1 MIQKT
6 ISGKKCPKCASFIK
20 ADQPKC
26 SVCGFEFGTQDEGK
40 KEETELP
47 VTIKTGGN
55 YVACPKC
62 QTRNNPDFKFCK
74 ICKHP
79 LSEYTLGIDK
89 PVKKLLLNFDWL
101 STERDGHPPK
111 EDVFKDF
118 LPYFDGCLQWQGYA
132 FCAYK
137 KKNKFGILCRKT
149 DPSTSALLYRKCAYP
164 QLEMSGNVF
173 FLGAIKIKL
182 MGDVNSREEQQ
193 AVVSSEKTLFV
204 GPGRGP
210 GENSEK
216 KGLPR
221 LEICDMDLKTGTVE
235 IGGKILLG
243 RDFLTKHTDLDNEL
257 MRQNGVSNE
266 HAYLTPLP
274 GSKWLIDPLPGKT
287 FFTEICEEPVVLYKE
302 DIVRFAADHHV
313 GECRITVKETGI

>member
-6 ISGKKCPKCASFIK
+6 IRGKKCPKCASFIK

-26 SVCGFEFGTQDEGK
+26 SVCGFDFETQDEGA

-55 YVACPKC
+55 YIACPKC

-79 LSEYTLGIDK
+79 LGEYTLGIKK

-101 STERDGHPPK
+101 STEKDGNLGK
-111 EDVFKDF
+111 EEVFSDF

-132 FCAYK
+132 FCVFK
-137 KKNKFGILCRKT
+137 KKNKFEILCRKT
-149 DPSTSALLYRKCAYP
+149 DASSSALLYRKCAYP
-164 QLEMSGNVF
+164 HIEVSGNDL

-182 MGDVNSREEQQ
+182 MGDVNSHEEQQ
-193 AVVSSEKTLFV
+193 TVVSSDKTLFV
-204 GPGRGP
+204 GPGQGP
-210 GENSEK
+210 GENPEK

-221 LEICDMDLKTGTVE
+221 LSVCDMDLKTDTVE
-235 IGGKILLG
+235 IAGKILLG
-243 RDFLTKHTDLDNEL
+243 RDFLSKNTDLDYEL
-257 MRQNGVSNE
+257 MRKNGVSND
-266 HAYLTPLP
+266 HVYLTPLQ
-274 GSKWLIDPLPGKT
+274 GSRWLIDPLPDKT
-287 FFTEICEEPVVLYKE
+287 FFSEICEEPVILYKE
-302 DIVRFAADHHV
+302 DILRFVSDHHV
-313 GECRITVKETGI
+313 GEFKIAVKESGI